1 MFYVLGSVAQNN
13 KTDGN
18 FGLLKFNRIYN
29 INSIS
34 DRTTDKSNMR
44 LYLPFYKYRYN
55 PYRSYI
61 KSYFEIYLSYTPQ
74 IIYYEEN

>member
-61 KSYFEIYLSYTPQ
+61 KSYFEIYLSYTSQ